1 MGGPVLEGG
10 GGGGPPA
17 VVDELLVGGVGPLC
31 VDDGGIVLA
40 PEAKNVEFKIETNRD
55 CSI

>member
-40 PEAKNVEFKIETNRD
+40 PEAKNVEFKIEKNRD
-55 CSI
+55 